1 MWLVALLASKQG
13 NDSVDGAAGEPG
25 ALLSPFLPGGKERVG
40 LRSSQQRAPRA
51 GSKPQ
56 DFQRSAPACLT
67 GPQGHHFI
75 TKAGLASHH
84 W

>member
-1 MWLVALLASKQG
+1 MWLAALLASKQG

-25 ALLSPFLPGGKERVG
+25 ALLSPFLLGGKQRVER
-40 LRSSQQRAPRA
+40 RSGQQRAPRA

-56 DFQRSAPACLT
+56 RFQRSVPACLT